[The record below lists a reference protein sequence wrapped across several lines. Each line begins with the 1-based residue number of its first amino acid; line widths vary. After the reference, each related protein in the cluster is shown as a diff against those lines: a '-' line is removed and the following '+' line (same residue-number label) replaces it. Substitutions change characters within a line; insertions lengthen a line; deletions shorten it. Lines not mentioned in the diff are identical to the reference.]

1 MFDLE
6 TAVQD
11 WRQRMERQSSLSPRE
26 VDELEDHLR
35 ARIDLELELDGALT
49 PARAFATARENV
61 GEPAALSTEFAKG
74 GKPVWRRL
82 LIAGWAMFGV
92 SMFLPVFEEFVVRYG
107 YEVFFWDRWPIC
119 LPMLLTL
126 WGATARKERLMS
138 WLNGA
143 AAAYLVV
150 LGLHELVLGGSITLI
165 AGDTIRNGRFLQG
178 YWTWTASQVLVT
190 AAVWIRARRRKSARV
205 EQVPT

>member
-6 TAVQD
+6 RAVQD
-11 WRQRMERQSSLSPRE
+11 WRERMELRSSLSTRE

-35 ARIDLELELDGALT
+35 ARVDLELELDGALT
-49 PARAFATARENV
+49 PARAFATASEHV
-61 GEPAALSTEFAKG
+61 GKPAALSREFAKA

-82 LIAGWAMFGV
+82 LIAGWAIFGV

-107 YEVFFWDRWPIC
+107 YDVFWERWPIC

-126 WGATARKERLMS
+126 WGATAKKERMMC

-143 AAAYLVV
+143 AATYLVV
-150 LGLHELVLGGSITLI
+150 LGLTELILGGSITII

-190 AAVWIRARRRKSARV
+190 AALWIRARQRKSAKV
-205 EQVPT
+205 EQAPA

>member
-1 MFDLE
+1 MFDLD

-11 WRQRMERQSSLSPRE
+11 WRQRMERQSSLSTRE

-35 ARIDLELELDGALT
+35 ARVDLELELDGALT
-49 PARAFATARENV
+49 RARAFATASEHV
-61 GEPAALSTEFAKG
+61 GKPAALSTEFAKAG
-74 GKPVWRRL
+74 TPQWRRL
-82 LIAGWAMFGV
+82 LVAGWAIFGV
-92 SMFLPVFEEFVVRYG
+92 SIFLPVFEEFVVRYG
-107 YEVFFWDRWPIC
+107 YDVFWERWPIC

-126 WGATARKERLMS
+126 WGATAKKERMMC

-150 LGLHELVLGGSITLI
+150 LGLTELILGGSITLI

-190 AAVWIRARRRKSARV
+190 AALWTRARRRGSAKV
-205 EQVPT
+205 EQAPA